1 MPANLTPQYKDA
13 EHRYRT
19 AGDDNERMT
28 ALQEMLRV
36 IPKHKGTE
44 KLQAEI
50 KAKIAKLK
58 KSDSAK
64 GGAARQKSLDNI
76 PKEGAAMIPLVGAPN
91 CGKSQFLATVT
102 NAKPDVADYP
112 FTTRAPLAGMMP
124 WENVQFQLVD
134 LPPVA
139 RESYEGWMTSIL
151 FRADAVFLFADLGS
165 DDLLEDIRN
174 VLEILSEHRISL
186 QGPKFEVADEEYSLD
201 EVVKK
206 TFLVANKYDRDEDDI
221 RFSFLVDEFG
231 DRFPFYKVNSIT
243 GEGAKKLETDLF
255 RSLNLLRVYTKQPG
269 HEADMSDP
277 VVLTRPATVQD
288 AAYQIHK
295 DFAEK
300 LDFARI
306 WGEGKHD
313 GQRVKGDFEVADGD
327 IVEFHI

>member
-13 EHRYRT
+13 EKRFRSAT
-19 AGDDNERMT
+19 DDSERMV

-58 KSDSAK
+58 KADAPK
-64 GGAARQKSLDNI
+64 GGGARQKSLDSI
-76 PKEGAAMIPLVGAPN
+76 PHEGAAVIPLVGAPN
-91 CGKSQFLATVT
+91 SGKSQFLETVT
-102 NAKPDVADYP
+102 NAKSEVAEYP
-112 FTTRAPLAGMMP
+112 FTTRTPIAGMML
-124 WENVQFQLVD
+124 WENVQFELVD

-139 RESYEGWMTSIL
+139 VESYEGWMTSIL
-151 FRADAVFLFADLGS
+151 FRADAVFLFADLSS
-165 DDLLEDIRN
+165 DDLLEDVGSVIEM
-174 VLEILSEHRISL
+174 LDQHRISL
-186 QGPKFEVADEEYSLD
+186 QGPHFEMPDEDYSLD

-206 TFLVANKYDRDEDDI
+206 TFLVANKYDCDEDDI
-221 RFSFLVDEFG
+221 RLGFLTDALG
-231 DRFPFYKVNSIT
+231 DRFPIYKVNSVT

-255 RSLNLLRVYTKQPG
+255 SSLKLLRVYTKHPG
-269 HEADMSDP
+269 HEADMTDP
-277 VVLTRPATVQD
+277 VVLSRPATVAD

-300 LDFARI
+300 LVFARI

-313 GQRVKGDFEVADGD
+313 GQRVKGDFEVTDGD